1 MVSERRCAMCDSDNV
16 RTVRRRFAAK
26 YNQTPVTVPAA
37 EMSECGKCGERFF
50 TPEQARAVSIAVKN
64 LVRKKLG
71 LLSAEEIVRT
81 RKALGL
87 SQTGLESLFGL
98 GAKVVTRWESGRVVQ
113 TKAADV
119 ALRLLAADPD
129 RVNELRRTPVNQKRS
144 RSAA

>member
-1 MVSERRCAMCDSDNV
+1 
-16 RTVRRRFAAK
+16 
-26 YNQTPVTVPAA
+26 
-37 EMSECGKCGERFF
+37 MSECGKCGERFF

-71 LLSAEEIVRT
+71 LLSAQEIVRT

-87 SQTGLESLFGL
+87 SQTELENLFGL

-129 RVNELRRTPVNQKRS
+129 RVNELRRTPLNQKRS